1 MLFENSKKLAA
12 VIIGSAIYAVAMN
25 FFMIPAE
32 VLASGFAGI
41 GQIVYKLTLT
51 SISPGTV
58 IFILNIPV
66 LILGWFKIGKSFTL
80 YSFLSV
86 ILLTFFLKVIPVH
99 SYSDDLLLNAI
110 YGGVLGGI
118 GVGITFK
125 FGSSLGGMDI
135 ITQVISSVTG
145 KSVGFLFM
153 VMNGIIILSAGKFFS
168 EEKALYTLICL
179 FVSSIVIDYIH
190 TEHEKLTLT
199 VVSTKGNE
207 ITEAIHSSVIRGVTM
222 MPGIGGYTKQEKD
235 VLMIVITRYEL
246 YDLKKLILK
255 VDPNSFTNIS
265 VTTEVLGYFK
275 KNGKS

>member
-1 MLFENSKKLAA
+1 MVFENSKKLAA

-25 FFMIPAE
+25 LFMIPAE
-32 VLASGFAGI
+32 VLSSGFAGV
-41 GQIVYKLTLT
+41 GQIVYKLT

-58 IFILNIPV
+58 ILILNIPV

-99 SYSDDLLLNAI
+99 SYSNDLLLNAI

-135 ITQVISSVTG
+135 ITQVISNITG

-153 VMNGIIILSAGKFFS
+153 AMNGIIIMSAGRFFS
-168 EEKALYTLICL
+168 EEKALYTLICI
-179 FVSSIVIDYIH
+179 FVSSVVIDNIH
-190 TEHEKLTLT
+190 TAHEKLTLIIVT
-199 VVSTKGNE
+199 TKGNE
-207 ITEAIHSSVIRGVTM
+207 ITEAIQSSVIRGITM
-222 MPGIGGYTKQEKD
+222 MPGIGGYTKQAKD

-246 YDLKKLILK
+246 YDLKKLISK

-265 VTTEVLGYFK
+265 VTTDVLGYFT
-275 KNGKS
+275 KNGKG